1 MSIPSP
7 RRIRRIT
14 SAIDGHAVTN
24 LAITALFLIWLAAI
38 LIVNPSG
45 DFPILDDW
53 AYGHAVRT
61 LVAEHRFQLTDWT
74 SVPLAAQLLWG
85 ALFCLP
91 AGFSFTALRVSTL
104 VLAWLA
110 GVGVYALM
118 RTLGADRLVAVAAAA
133 ALLFCPVF
141 FGLAFTFMTD
151 VPFVACAVW
160 GCVFAARYIIGG
172 GRADWPAA
180 AAAFTAATLIRHIG
194 VAVAAGATVAVI
206 VRIGDAW
213 DGSHTGPR
221 PVRHV
226 SNRRYWSAAAITLI
240 PLVALLA
247 YNAILA
253 RIGTPALYHFRDA
266 ELAATLAHPLHAA
279 RLLQIRSLQSYVYL
293 GLFLS
298 PVLCFVSARLPRVPL
313 IALTVLPAAV
323 FLIARHRLPLVG
335 TTWHDLGLNPIN
347 LPRRDLWPT
356 MPPAVWYV
364 LTLVGIAG
372 GAVALSAI
380 LGRWRTVGDASP
392 RRDRATALVCAAPLL
407 CYFVPSALLSDF
419 MDRYLLT
426 PLGLALALLAAFGVL
441 NARSRGRAIA
451 ATVILGMAAV
461 FDVSAMH
468 DFLSYNRARWT
479 AIHDLVARGMP
490 AASIDGGT
498 YEVNGWINYR
508 PGSVFARGRDRWY
521 DGSVDSPAA
530 VLSLGPLD
538 GYRVTATYPF
548 SRWIGTGPGTVAV
561 LQPLR

>member
-1 MSIPSP
+1 VTD
-7 RRIRRIT
+7 RR
-14 SAIDGHAVTN
+14 ALGA
-24 LAITALFLIWLAAI
+24 LTALWLAAI
-38 LIVNPSG
+38 VIVNPSG

-53 AYGHAVRT
+53 AYGQAVRT
-61 LVAEHRFQLTDWT
+61 LVTEHRFELTDWT
-74 SVPLAAQLLWG
+74 SVPLVAQLLWG

-104 VLAWLA
+104 VFGWLA
-110 GVGVYALM
+110 GVGLYALM
-118 RTLGADRLVAVAAAA
+118 RTLGADRVVAVAAAA
-133 ALLFCPVF
+133 TLLFCPVF

-172 GRADWPAA
+172 GRAEWPAA

-194 VAVAAGATVAVI
+194 VAVAVGATVAMI
-206 VRIGDAW
+206 VRIWDVL
-213 DGSHTGPR
+213 DGSDTGPT

-226 SNRRYWSAAAITLI
+226 SDPRYWRAAAVGAI
-240 PLVALLA
+240 PLAALIA
-247 YNAILA
+247 YNGLLA

-293 GLFLS
+293 GLFLA
-298 PVLCFVSARLPRVPL
+298 PVLCFVSVRLPRAPL
-313 IALTVLPAAV
+313 VALTILPASAFV
-323 FLIARHRLPLVG
+323 IGGRHLPLVG

-347 LPRRDLWPT
+347 LLRRDLWPT
-356 MPPAVWYV
+356 MPAAIWYA
-364 LTLVGIAG
+364 LTLLGIAG
-372 GAVALSAI
+372 GAVAVSAI
-380 LGRWRTVGDASP
+380 LAWLRTIADASS
-392 RRDRATALVCAAPLL
+392 RRDRSGVLVCAAPLL

-419 MDRYLLT
+419 MDRYLL
-426 PLGLALALLAAFGVL
+426 PPLALAVALLAACGVL
-441 NARSRGRAIA
+441 QSRSGRRAAAAAAIVALA
-451 ATVILGMAAV
+451 AA
-461 FDVSAMH
+461 FDVAAMH

-479 AIHDLVARGMP
+479 AIHDLLASGMP
-490 AASIDGGT
+490 AASIEGGT

-538 GYRVTATYPF
+538 GYRVTATYQF
-548 SRWIGTGPGTVAV
+548 SRWIGTSPGTVAV
-561 LQPLR
+561 LEPLR

>member
-1 MSIPSP
+1 
-7 RRIRRIT
+7 
-14 SAIDGHAVTN
+14 VTKP
-24 LAITALFLIWLAAI
+24 ASTKDAPFVVALSVIWLAAI
-38 LIVNPSG
+38 VIVNPSG

-61 LVAEHRFQLTDWT
+61 LVTEHRFALTDWT
-74 SVPLAAQLLWG
+74 SVPLAAQVVWG
-85 ALFCLP
+85 ALFSLP

-104 VLAWLA
+104 VVAWLA
-110 GVGVYALM
+110 GVGVYALT
-118 RTLGADRLVAVAAAA
+118 RTLGADRGVALVASAAM
-133 ALLFCPVF
+133 LFCPVF

-160 GCVFAARYIIGG
+160 GCVFAARFIVRGAG
-172 GRADWPAA
+172 ADWIAA
-180 AAAFTAATLIRHIG
+180 AAAFTTATLIRHVG
-194 VAVAAGATVAVI
+194 VALAV
-206 VRIGDAW
+206 G
-213 DGSHTGPR
+213 
-221 PVRHV
+221 
-226 SNRRYWSAAAITLI
+226 AAAAMVVRLHSDPDPDSGTDSDPESDPRLI
-240 PLVALLA
+240 AAAAVALAPLAALFAYNALLA
-247 YNAILA
+247 H
-253 RIGTPALYHFRDA
+253 IGTPALYHFRDA
-266 ELAATLAHPLHAA
+266 ELAATLGRPLHAA

-293 GLFLS
+293 GLFLW
-298 PVLCFVSARLPRVPL
+298 PALCFVSVRLPRTPL
-313 IALTVLPAAV
+313 VALTVLPAAV
-323 FLIARHRLPLVG
+323 FLVGRHRLPLVG

-356 MPPAVWYV
+356 MPAAIWYV
-364 LTLVGIAG
+364 LTIVGIAG
-372 GAVALSAI
+372 GAVAVSAI
-380 LGRWRTVGDASP
+380 LGRLRTVADAPP

-426 PLGLALALLAAFGVL
+426 PLALALALLAAFGVL

-451 ATVILGMAAV
+451 ATMIVGMSAV

-479 AIHDLVARGMP
+479 AIHDLLANGT
-490 AASIDGGT
+490 AAAAIEGGT

-561 LQPLR
+561 LRPLR

>member
-1 MSIPSP
+1 MTDH
-7 RRIRRIT
+7 RALGAL
-14 SAIDGHAVTN
+14 SA
-24 LAITALFLIWLAAI
+24 LWLAAI
-38 LIVNPSG
+38 VIVNPSG

-61 LVAEHRFQLTDWT
+61 LVTDHRFELTDWT

-91 AGFSFTALRVSTL
+91 AGFSFTTLRVSTL
-104 VLAWLA
+104 VLGWLA
-110 GVGVYALM
+110 GVGVYVLM

-160 GCVFAARYIIGG
+160 GSVFAARYIIDHR
-172 GRADWPAA
+172 GRDWMAA

-194 VAVAAGATVAVI
+194 VALAVGASAAIGYQVY
-206 VRIGDAW
+206 RIRPHPVPTP
-213 DGSHTGPR
+213 SPLRPR
-221 PVRHV
+221 SVPAP
-226 SNRRYWSAAAITLI
+226 SPYWRAAAIVAI
-240 PLVALLA
+240 PLAALLA
-247 YNAILA
+247 YNGLLA

-266 ELAATLAHPLHAA
+266 ELAATLMHPLHAA

-293 GLFLS
+293 GLFLL
-298 PVLCFVSARLPRVPL
+298 PALCFVSVRLPRAPL
-313 IALTVLPAAV
+313 IALTVLPAAA
-323 FLIARHRLPLVG
+323 FLIGGHRLPLVG

-356 MPPAVWYV
+356 MPPAIWNI
-364 LTLVGIAG
+364 LTLLGIAG
-372 GAVALSAI
+372 GASALSAM
-380 LGRWRTVGDASP
+380 LGRLRTGVFASP
-392 RRDRATALVCAAPLL
+392 RRDRAAALVCAAPLF

-419 MDRYLLT
+419 MDRYLLA
-426 PLGLALALLAAFGVL
+426 PLALAVALLAACGVL
-441 NARSRGRAIA
+441 ESRSIRRTVAAAAIVGIA
-451 ATVILGMAAV
+451 AA
-461 FDVSAMH
+461 FDVAAMH

-479 AIHDLVARGMP
+479 AIHDLLASGMP
-490 AASIDGGT
+490 AASIEGGT

-530 VLSLGPLD
+530 VLALGPLD
-538 GYRVTATYPF
+538 GYRVTARYRF

>member
-1 MSIPSP
+1 MSPRSGTACGAWAAGPDRTTRSRRERSIGRSRSAAVSSTPRGCTATAAASGSSATRCGGRAEGPARRLHSRSSSRRRFRRRIGSGRRKMSIPSP

-14 SAIDGHAVTN
+14 SASDGHAVTN

-118 RTLGADRLVAVAAAA
+118 GTLGADR
-133 ALLFCPVF
+133 
-141 FGLAFTFMTD
+141 
-151 VPFVACAVW
+151 
-160 GCVFAARYIIGG
+160 
-172 GRADWPAA
+172 
-180 AAAFTAATLIRHIG
+180 
-194 VAVAAGATVAVI
+194 
-206 VRIGDAW
+206 
-213 DGSHTGPR
+213 
-221 PVRHV
+221 
-226 SNRRYWSAAAITLI
+226 
-240 PLVALLA
+240 LVALLA

-253 RIGTPALYHFRDA
+253 RIGTPALYHFRDV

-293 GLFLS
+293 GLFLW
-298 PVLCFVSARLPRVPL
+298 PVLCFVSVRLPRVPL

-323 FLIARHRLPLVG
+323 FLIGRHRLPLVG

-356 MPPAVWYV
+356 MPLAAWYV
-364 LTLVGIAG
+364 LTLVGVAG

-380 LGRWRTVGDASP
+380 LGRLRTVGDASP
-392 RRDRATALVCAAPLL
+392 RRYRATALVCAAPLL

-479 AIHDLVARGMP
+479 AIHDLVANGMP

-521 DGSVDSPAA
+521 DGSVAAPAA
-530 VLSLGPLD
+530 VLSLGPLH
-538 GYRVTATYPF
+538 
-548 SRWIGTGPGTVAV
+548 VA
-561 LQPLR
+561 